1 MKKRE
6 EAREKEDFHSSD
18 VYRDELKGMGVIV
31 LDQKSGPS
39 GWKFANGQSKKLPSG
54 ISIPEDSAKKRKRE
68 PEGVAAAATEGKK
81 KNTSKQPTAK
91 AAKSKDQN
99 RNMAVLQ
106 AMMGASEES
115 NQNVVKGVRIEDMGG
130 GHGRAAVVGD
140 KLKVHYMGRLQG
152 AGGKEG
158 KIFDCSSKKPFAFK
172 WVWRTVSYCVVL
184 WTYCRCF
191 AMYYVLLVYGRLLS
205 TC

>member
-6 EAREKEDFHSSD
+6 EARQNQDFHASD
-18 VYRDELKGMGVIV
+18 VYRDELKVMGVIV

-68 PEGVAAAATEGKK
+68 PEGTGAATEGKQ
-81 KNTSKQPTAK
+81 KNANKPGK
-91 AAKSKDQN
+91 AAKSKDQS
-99 RNMAVLQ
+99 RNLALLQ
-106 AMMGASEES
+106 AVMGATEEN

-158 KIFDCSSKKPFAFK
+158 KIFDCSSKKPFAF
-172 WVWRTVSYCVVL
+172 R
-184 WTYCRCF
+184 
-191 AMYYVLLVYGRLLS
+191 
-205 TC
+205 